1 MPSNPLLPQSI
12 LPDTPAPLLDQK
24 MAWLADFRKHSLGQF
39 KEFGLPSA
47 KLEKW
52 RYISTSALERAY
64 AAVNQPAVT
73 PTSATPVSLEG
84 QPFSSSH
91 AYFNGVDVKFMTSPK
106 EKGLQIET
114 LFQGN
119 KLNPAL
125 AENIFQGYL
134 GSTASTP
141 SNSLCFL
148 NGAIFTNGL
157 LIKIAA
163 GVKLDEPVHLFLHPA
178 FNSMQAWRHI
188 VDIGDEAS
196 VSLVFHCHPF
206 SSPQNANSW
215 LNQVTHYLV
224 GKNAKLSIYT
234 NWDLSESPHIVTDHH
249 FVDVKKSGHFH
260 HFSKISGTGLYRQE
274 IKVNL
279 TGNMASC
286 DLQGIHITHETQQ
299 HHYVTEIHH
308 EVPATLSTQNYKGV
322 VQHLSP
328 VKPSSAARA
337 SFLGSIHVHP
347 HAIKTDAAQSYKA
360 LLLSPDAA
368 VFNKPELEIYADDV
382 KCSHGAATGIVDET
396 MVFYLMSRGLSYQ
409 MAVGIIVKG
418 FLEDMFNKISSA
430 EIRNIFLADPFI
442 KEITK

>member
-1 MPSNPLLPQSI
+1 MPKNPLLPQSM
-12 LPDTPAPLLDQK
+12 LPDVPAPLLDQK
-24 MAWLADFRKHSLGQF
+24 MAWLANFRKHALGQF

-52 RYISTSALERAY
+52 RYVSTNVLEDAY
-64 AAVNQPAVT
+64 AAVSKQPLT
-73 PTSATPVSLEG
+73 TTSAAPVSLEN
-84 QPFSSSH
+84 QPFSSLH
-91 AYFNGVDVKFMTSPK
+91 ADFNGIDLKFMTSPK

-114 LFQGN
+114 LFKGN

-125 AENIFQGYL
+125 TENIFQGYL
-134 GSTASTP
+134 ESIASTP

-163 GVKLDEPVHLFLHPA
+163 GVKLDEPIHLFFHPA
-178 FNSMQAWRHI
+178 FNLMESWRHI

-206 SSPQNANSW
+206 SAPQNVNSW

-224 GKNAKLSIYT
+224 GKNAQLSVYT
-234 NWDLSESPHIVTDHH
+234 NWDLSESQHIVTDHN
-249 FVDVKKSGHFH
+249 FVDVKKSGRFH
-260 HFSKISGTGLYRQE
+260 HFSKMSGTGLCRQE

-279 TGNMASC
+279 TGDMASC
-286 DLQGIHITHETQQ
+286 HLQGIHITHETQQ

-322 VQHLSP
+322 AQHLSP

-360 LLLSPDAA
+360 LLLSPTAA

-409 MAVGIIVKG
+409 IAVGIIVKG
-418 FLEDMFNKISSA
+418 FLEDIFNQISSA